1 MKSTKPVQNDI
12 NRESEEI
19 KQLVTKF
26 RSLNIQITPQRLVIA
41 SALTGS
47 NKHLSVEDIHQVV
60 RKKNPKIGLA
70 TVYRTLNLLKGKGLI
85 EEHRFNDE
93 FSRYELH
100 TEAHHDHLI
109 CIECEAVIEFD
120 QPVIEH
126 LQDLAAA
133 EKNFTIVS
141 HRLQIYG
148 ICEQCEKAK
157 KDQKREKKSPPS

>member
-1 MKSTKPVQNDI
+1 MKAAKPLQNDI

-19 KQLVTKF
+19 KQLVSKF

-41 SALTGS
+41 SALTGTE
-47 NKHLSVEDIHQVV
+47 KHLSVEDIHQIV
-60 RKKNPKIGLA
+60 RKKNSKIGLA

-100 TEAHHDHLI
+100 TESHHDHLI
-109 CIECEAVIEFD
+109 CIECETVIEFD

-148 ICEQCEKAK
+148 ICENCATANK
-157 KDQKREKKSPPS
+157 KREKNPISP

>member
-1 MKSTKPVQNDI
+1 MKLAKPGKSDL

-19 KQLVTKF
+19 KQLVVKF
-26 RSLNIQITPQRLVIA
+26 RALEIQITPQRLVIA
-41 SALTGS
+41 SALTGT
-47 NKHLSVEDIHQVV
+47 NKHLSVEDIHQIV
-60 RKKNPKIGLA
+60 RQKNPKIGLA

-93 FSRYELH
+93 FSRYELRSG
-100 TEAHHDHLI
+100 THHDHLI
-109 CIECEAVIEFD
+109 CIECESVIEFD

-148 ICEQCEKAK
+148 ICENCI
-157 KDQKREKKSPPS
+157 KDHPPRRTT

>member
-12 NRESEEI
+12 TRESEEI